1 MTTDPGAPPA
11 GRVAA
16 RPAEVLL
23 VEDSPSDAAMTV
35 HALREGGTCH
45 RVHVVGD
52 GQAALAFLH
61 RHGRYTAAPRPD
73 LILLDLNLPRI
84 DGRDVLTTIK
94 TDEHLRGIPVVILT
108 TSSTD
113 TDILR
118 LPLGR
123 ELLREQTDRAGRLPP
138 RDQRHRTPLAE
149 PDPVPAQID
158 ETPDP
163 APNDRRP
170 KRA

>member
-45 RVHVVGD
+45 PVHVVGD

-73 LILLDLNLPRI
+73 LILLDLNLPRTE
-84 DGRDVLTTIK
+84 GRDVLALIK
-94 TDEHLRGIPVVILT
+94 TDELLRGIPVIILT
-108 TSSTD
+108 TSATD
-113 TDILR
+113 TDILCAYHLGANCLVSKPVGLDDFLRVIHGVENLWLNPSR
-118 LPLGR
+118 LPAYSPHEIL
-123 ELLREQTDRAGRLPP
+123 
-138 RDQRHRTPLAE
+138 
-149 PDPVPAQID
+149 
-158 ETPDP
+158 
-163 APNDRRP
+163 
-170 KRA
+170 